1 MNVGARI
8 LWGIVA
14 GVLAALIAKFLGFE
28 GTVSR
33 AATVAVVF
41 IIVFGG
47 LAWRD
52 KSKSTTARSDEA
64 RS

>member
-28 GTVSR
+28 SAVSR
-33 AATVAVVF
+33 ATTVAVVF

-52 KSKSTTARSDEA
+52 KAKATSVRSDEA